1 MTTNEKFL
9 RTLNHHGSSM
19 TTYGDS
25 DLFHKVRKLHA
36 EKPLK
41 YTSEWIRSWNSSYNG
56 SPILEKESTY
66 RGCIDFEILSRNKI
80 KFTIWDGDLL
90 YGDKEDRRCTF
101 IVTVPERIILPVL
114 KEKIT
119 KLSYRL
125 EERQEEKRRE
135 ANRLKVESL
144 LLEGFLIPDI
154 T

>member
-1 MTTNEKFL
+1 MTTNEKLL
-9 RTLNHHGSSM
+9 RTLNHHGASM

-41 YTSEWIRSWNSSYNG
+41 YTGEWLKSWRCNG

-80 KFTIWDGDLL
+80 EFTLWDGDVL
-90 YGDKEDRRCTF
+90 YGNKEDRRCTF

-119 KLSYRL
+119 KLSYCL

-144 LLEGFLIPDI
+144 LLEGCDIPDI
-154 T
+154 S